1 MCNSHITNI
10 PRLHLVSL
18 GLSAADQSRYL
29 LCPLSHTF
37 SAMAVNNG
45 TSLLPTNCK
54 YCHTTKEVIVI
65 GITVAILH
73 NECIVLHIMVRA
85 DNSITV
91 TH

>member
-10 PRLHLVSL
+10 PRLHL

-37 SAMAVNNG
+37 SAVAVNNG
-45 TSLLPTNCK
+45 TSLLPT
-54 YCHTTKEVIVI
+54 YCSIVTQPRRLLL